1 HESDIQFVHYNKDMY
16 LKQGDSQIL
25 PRDEQQFDNSSVDG
39 VDIDDKSSTTLS
51 HAEFKRKMHIKSEQK
66 RRKEINDAFAKLS
79 KQLPYT
85 NTGRKMSKAGLI
97 QKAVSHIENSL
108 RKENMLLDKINRL
121 NQNCL
126 YLRAELEKEKRR

>member
-1 HESDIQFVHYNKDMY
+1 MQNCQTQEYLDSDRIFFIVTQTSASLNSEHESDIQFVHYNKDIY

-39 VDIDDKSSTTLS
+39 VDIDDKT
-51 HAEFKRKMHIKSEQK
+51 
-66 RRKEINDAFAKLS
+66 
-79 KQLPYT
+79 
-85 NTGRKMSKAGLI
+85 
-97 QKAVSHIENSL
+97 VSHIENSL

-126 YLRAELEKEKRR
+126 YLRAELEKEKRMSALNFLDTN